1 MFPWVSAAQARCLLL
16 LNFRTPWFFKIAVNE
31 EGNKGVRVVPYRMQS
46 SLHGVWQSLAA
57 LPWAGHEPEQNR
69 SPGAQGLSTP
79 TISSLLLE
87 EEKGGKIFLHK
98 YFFPE
103 IPCRR

>member
-1 MFPWVSAAQARCLLL
+1 M
-16 LNFRTPWFFKIAVNE
+16 NE

-46 SLHGVWQSLAA
+46 SLHGVWQSLAT
-57 LPWAGHEPEQNR
+57 LPWAHHDAEQNR

-79 TISSLLLE
+79 TMSSLLLE
-87 EEKGGKIFLHK
+87 EERGGEIFLHK